1 MASKL
6 TTRTSTKRDRRAGP
20 VAQVTPPTVSENL
33 TPKLA
38 KVLAPPT
45 NGNQPASDLAHTCT
59 CKVSGCGRTWEPR
72 KAKPAHAC
80 GCEAGCTATTKR
92 TYAQGH
98 DAKAL
103 AFVRKLR
110 AAGGKPESKADKA
123 RVAHL
128 KQAGLLTDLVAHL
141 S

>member
-6 TTRTSTKRDRRAGP
+6 TTRTSTKRDRKAGP
-20 VAQVTPPTVSENL
+20 VRQV
-33 TPKLA
+33 
-38 KVLAPPT
+38 APPT
-45 NGNQPASDLAHTCT
+45 NGHQPASDLAHTCS
-59 CKVSGCGRTWEPR
+59 CSCGRTWAPR
-72 KAKPAHAC
+72 AAKPAHAC
-80 GCEAGCTATTKR
+80 GCEPGCQATTKR

-128 KQAGLLTDLVAHL
+128 SKAGLLTGLVAHL